1 MNKYFSFYLFFMP
14 VMLLGILAFTSCSR
28 ENKSKLNVII
38 PDIARMDEYTTSKK
52 YPGKFA
58 DESLTEWKKIIPE
71 IEEVRITSTM
81 DGKKEPALFYASKSE
96 AKKPLLVVLHS
107 WSSKYLQEVSM
118 PYAIWAKRYNWAF
131 IQPNYRG
138 AFDNPDAMASEMA
151 VQDIIDAVN
160 YAKGSADIDA
170 SRIYLVGSSGG
181 AMTGLVAA
189 SKRPDIWAGVVAWVP
204 VFDLVDWYA
213 FTTQY
218 PERYY
223 LKNVEAACGGIPEPG
238 TPAAAECK
246 RRSPSSHLHNAKGI
260 PVFLAH
266 ALTDV
271 LVPVDHSV
279 RAFNILAQ
287 PEDTIPQAQMKH
299 MIYFKELPSDLK
311 SEPMSPYFSNKD
323 PKVLFTRSSGKV
335 HFVIYDGVHDMA
347 YNPTLLWL
355 SKQQKGS

>member
-1 MNKYFSFYLFFMP
+1 
-14 VMLLGILAFTSCSR
+14 MLSGIFVFTSCSR
-28 ENKSKLNVII
+28 NNRKKETAAI
-38 PDIARMDEYTTSKK
+38 PEIARMNEFTTSKK

-58 DESLTEWKKIIPE
+58 DESLEEWKKQIPE

-81 DGKKEPALFYASKSE
+81 DGKKEPALFYASNSE
-96 AKKPLLVVLHS
+96 RKKPLLVVLHS
-107 WSSKYLQEVSM
+107 WSSEYLQEVSM
-118 PYAIWAKRYNWAF
+118 PYAIWAKRYDWAF

-138 AFDNPDAMASEMA
+138 AFDNPEAMASDMA

-160 YAKGSADIDA
+160 FAKGNADIDT

-181 AMTGLVAA
+181 AMTALVAA
-189 SKRPDIWAGVVAWVP
+189 SRRPDIWAGVVAWVP
-204 VFDLVDWYA
+204 VFDLVDWYK

-223 LKNVEAACGGIPEPG
+223 LDNVVAACGGEPIPG
-238 TPAAAECK
+238 TAAAEECK
-246 RRSPSSHLHNAKGI
+246 RRSPSTQLSNARGV

-279 RAFNILAQ
+279 RAFNVLAQ
-287 PEDTIPQAQMKH
+287 PEDTISQAQIRH
-299 MIYFKELPSDLK
+299 MLYQKELPPDME
-311 SEPMSPYFSNKD
+311 SEAESPYFSEKD
-323 PKVLFTRSSGKV
+323 PKVLFTRNSENL

-347 YNPTLLWL
+347 YNPSLLWL
-355 SKQQKGS
+355 SEQQEEK